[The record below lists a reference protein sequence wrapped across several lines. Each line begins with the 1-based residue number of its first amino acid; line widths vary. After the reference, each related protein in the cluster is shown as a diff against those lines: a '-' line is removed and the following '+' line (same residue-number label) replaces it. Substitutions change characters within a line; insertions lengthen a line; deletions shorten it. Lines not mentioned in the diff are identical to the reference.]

1 MHFPNF
7 SFEYPFECIAF
18 KMFIVRYIVSLE
30 EKKQKEYK
38 VFIAMDIFYVLKA
51 VVASNGICIRI

>member
-1 MHFPNF
+1 MHFHNF

-51 VVASNGICIRI
+51 VVA